1 MRFETSQHLRLSQQM
16 KMSPRMIQSMEI
28 LQLAGPALEERIEQ
42 ELESNI
48 ALDLVEPALDESV
61 TAESQRQDDRDAT
74 EGERALNTDSAN
86 AGEGFDR
93 LTRLTSEYRDV
104 LDDQF
109 GDSYQ
114 RVRRP
119 DGEIDGKMQAM
130 ANTAAR
136 GESLHT
142 QLLSQW
148 SLAGVDERL
157 GPAGEH
163 LIGFIDDDG
172 YIRAEMETIL
182 AQAPPGVTEELLN
195 EALPLVQGVLE
206 PVGIGAR
213 NLRECLLIQIDVLE
227 RENPGVDLV
236 VERTLLM
243 DHLTDI
249 EQNRLPRIAEATG
262 LSIEQVKAGLEG
274 LRHLDP
280 RPGRQL
286 VSETPSVV
294 IPDAIV
300 EYDEEADAY
309 VVMLFDGRLP
319 RLRINPRYAS
329 MLKDEKVDK
338 ATKEFVDSN
347 VRNARWLIEAID
359 LRCNTLLRVVRV
371 VVAHQRD
378 FFDQGPAS
386 LKPLPMSQVAEQLGV
401 HVATISRAVSGKWIQ
416 TPRGVLPLRR
426 FFSAGTETEGGE
438 DMSWDAVRQTLKEII
453 EAEDRS
459 EPLGDDKLA
468 AALKER
474 GINIARRTVAKYR
487 DQLGIPSAK
496 LRKVF

>member
-1 MRFETSQHLRLSQQM
+1 M

-42 ELESNI
+42 ELESNV
-48 ALDLVEPALDESV
+48 ALDIVESVLDEAAA
-61 TAESQRQDDRDAT
+61 AEAQRRAERQAA
-74 EGERALNTDSAN
+74 EGERALTTGDER

-109 GDSYQ
+109 GEPFPRS
-114 RVRRP
+114 RRQ

-148 SLAGVDERL
+148 SLGDVDERL
-157 GPAGEH
+157 RPAGEH

-172 YIRAEMETIL
+172 YIRADMETIL
-182 AQAPPGVTEELLN
+182 AQAPPGVTRERLD
-195 EALPLVQGVLE
+195 EALPVLQRVLE

-213 NLRECLLIQIDVLE
+213 DLRECLLIQIDALS
-227 RENPGVDLV
+227 RENPGADLG
-236 VERTLLM
+236 VERVLLT
-243 DHLTDI
+243 DHLADI
-249 EQNRLPRIAEATG
+249 EQNRLPKIAEAAG
-262 LSIEQVKAGLEG
+262 LNIEQVKAGLEG

-286 VSETPSVV
+286 VSESPSVV

-300 EYDEEADAY
+300 EYDDEADDY

-329 MLKDEKVDK
+329 MLKDRNVDK
-338 ATKEFVDSN
+338 ATKDFVDSN

-359 LRCNTLLRVVRV
+359 LRCNTLLRVVRA

-378 FFDQGPAS
+378 FFDEGPSA

-426 FFSAGTETEGGE
+426 FFSSGTETEAGE

-453 EAEDRS
+453 DAEDKH
-459 EPLGDDKLA
+459 EPLGDDRLA

-474 GINIARRTVAKYR
+474 GITIARRTVAKYR

>member
-1 MRFETSQHLRLSQQM
+1 MRFETSQNLRLSQQM

-28 LQLAGPALEERIEQ
+28 LQLATPALEERIEQ

-48 ALDLVEPALDESV
+48 ALDLVEPTADAATLAEARLEENRESM
-61 TAESQRQDDRDAT
+61 
-74 EGERALNTDSAN
+74 EGERELNTEADSS
-86 AGEGFDR
+86 GEGFDR
-93 LTRLTSEYRDV
+93 LNRLTNEYREV

-109 GDSYQ
+109 GESY
-114 RVRRP
+114 RRRRQ
-119 DGEIDGKMQAM
+119 DGEVDGKMAAM

-136 GESLHT
+136 GESLQT
-142 QLLSQW
+142 QLLGQW
-148 SLAGVDERL
+148 SLSDVEEHLLA
-157 GPAGEH
+157 AGEH

-172 YIRAEMETIL
+172 YLRVDMETVV
-182 AQAPPGVTEELLN
+182 AQAPPGVTLERLEEV
-195 EALPLVQGVLE
+195 LPVMQQTLE
-206 PVGIGAR
+206 PAGIGAR
-213 NLRECLLIQIDVLE
+213 NLRECMLIQIDALE
-227 RENPGVDLV
+227 RENPEIELG
-236 VERTLLM
+236 VERLLVT
-243 DHLTDI
+243 DHLADI
-249 EQNRLPRIAEATG
+249 EQNRLPKIAETTG
-262 LSIEQVKAGLEG
+262 LTIDEVKAGLDG

-286 VSETPSVV
+286 VSESPEVV

-300 EYDEEADAY
+300 EYDDEADDY
-309 VVMLFDGRLP
+309 VAMLFDGRLP
-319 RLRINPRYAS
+319 RLRINPRYAA
-329 MLKDEKVDK
+329 MLKDDKVDK
-338 ATKEFVDSN
+338 STKEFVDSN

-359 LRCNTLLRVVRV
+359 LRCNTLLRVIRV

-416 TPRGVLPLRR
+416 TPRGVLPLRK
-426 FFSAGTETEGGE
+426 FFSSGTETEDGE
-438 DMSWDAVRQTLKEII
+438 DMSWDAVKQNLKEII
-453 EAEDRS
+453 EAEDKR

-474 GINIARRTVAKYR
+474 GISIARRTVAKYR

-496 LRKVF
+496 LRKTF

>member
-1 MRFETSQHLRLSQQM
+1 M

-28 LQLAGPALEERIEQ
+28 LQLAAPALEERIEQ
-42 ELESNI
+42 ELEGNI
-48 ALDLVEPALDESV
+48 ALEIDEP
-61 TAESQRQDDRDAT
+61 TADAMSLAEQRRDDDRDAA
-74 EGERALNTDSAN
+74 EGERALNTDDAN

-93 LTRLTSEYRDV
+93 LNRLTNEYRDV

-109 GDSYQ
+109 GDSY
-114 RVRRP
+114 RRP
-119 DGEIDGKMQAM
+119 RQDGEPDGKMAAM

-136 GESLHT
+136 GESLQA

-148 SLAGVDERL
+148 ALSDVDERHL
-157 GPAGEH
+157 LAGEQ

-172 YIRAEMETIL
+172 YLRVEMETVL
-182 AQAPPGVTEELLN
+182 GQSPPGVTLELLE
-195 EALPLVQGVLE
+195 EALPVLQETLE
-206 PVGIGAR
+206 PAGIGAR
-213 NLRECLLIQIDVLE
+213 NLRECLLIQIDALE
-227 RENPGVDLV
+227 RENPGVDLE
-236 VERTLLM
+236 VERLLVLN
-243 DHLTDI
+243 HLADI
-249 EQNRLPRIAEATG
+249 EQNRLPKIAETTG
-262 LSIEQVKAGLEG
+262 LTIDEVKAGLEG

-286 VSETPSVV
+286 VSESPEVV

-300 EYDEEADAY
+300 EYDDEADDY
-309 VVMLFDGRLP
+309 VAMLFDGRLP

-338 ATKEFVDSN
+338 ATREFVDSN

-359 LRCNTLLRVVRV
+359 LRKNTLLRVIRV

-378 FFDQGPAS
+378 FFDQGPAA

-401 HVATISRAVSGKWIQ
+401 HVATISRAVSGKWLQ
-416 TPRGVLPLRR
+416 TPRGVIPLRK
-426 FFSAGTETEGGE
+426 FFSSGTETETGE
-438 DMSWDAVRQTLKEII
+438 DMSWDAVKQNLKEII
-453 EAEDRS
+453 DAEDKR

-474 GINIARRTVAKYR
+474 GITIARRTVAKYR
-487 DQLGIPSAK
+487 DQLGIPAAK
-496 LRKVF
+496 LRKTY

>member
-42 ELESNI
+42 ELESNV
-48 ALDLVEPALDESV
+48 ALDLVEPTLDEAAAAQAQRR
-61 TAESQRQDDRDAT
+61 AERDAA
-74 EGERALNTDSAN
+74 EGERALTTSEEHAS
-86 AGEGFDR
+86 EGFDR
-93 LTRLTSEYRDV
+93 LTRLTREYRDV

-109 GDSYQ
+109 GESHQ
-114 RVRRP
+114 RPRRR

-148 SLAGVDERL
+148 SLCDVEARL
-157 GPAGEH
+157 RAAGEH

-172 YIRAEMETIL
+172 YIRADMETIL
-182 AQAPPGVTEELLN
+182 GQAPPGVTRDLLD
-195 EALPLVQGVLE
+195 EALPVVQSVLE
-206 PVGIGAR
+206 PVGIAAR
-213 NLRECLLIQIDVLE
+213 DLRECLLLQIE
-227 RENPGVDLV
+227 ARQREDPQADLSI
-236 VERTLLM
+236 ERTLVT
-243 DHLTDI
+243 DHLGDI
-249 EQNRLPRIAEATG
+249 ERNRLPKIAEAAG
-262 LSIEQVKAGLEG
+262 LTIEQVKKGLES

-286 VSETPSVV
+286 VSESPSVV

-300 EYDEEADAY
+300 EYDDEADDY

-319 RLRINPRYAS
+319 RLRINPEYAS
-329 MLKDEKVDK
+329 MLKDQKVDK
-338 ATKEFVDSN
+338 QTREFVDGN

-359 LRCNTLLRVVRV
+359 LRRNTLLRVIRA

-378 FFDQGPAS
+378 FFDQGPQA

-426 FFSAGTETEGGE
+426 FFSSGTETEAGE

-453 EAEDRS
+453 DAEDRS
-459 EPLGDDKLA
+459 DPLGDDKLA

-474 GINIARRTVAKYR
+474 GITIARRTVAKYR
-487 DQLGIPSAK
+487 DQLGIPAAK

>member
-1 MRFETSQHLRLSQQM
+1 M

-48 ALDLVEPALDESV
+48 VLDVVEPMRDEAALQEAHREERLDERERTQALTS
-61 TAESQRQDDRDAT
+61 AE
-74 EGERALNTDSAN
+74 EN

-93 LTRLTSEYRDV
+93 LTRFTNEYRDV

-109 GDSYQ
+109 GDSYPRQ
-114 RVRRP
+114 RRT

-136 GESLHT
+136 GESLHA

-148 SLAGVDERL
+148 SLADVDDRL
-157 GPAGEH
+157 RPAGEH
-163 LIGFIDDDG
+163 LIGYIDDDG
-172 YIRAEMETIL
+172 YVRVDMETIL
-182 AQAPPGVTEELLN
+182 AQAPPGLTLALLEEV
-195 EALPLVQGVLE
+195 LPLLQETLE
-206 PVGIGAR
+206 PVGIAAR
-213 NLRECLLIQIDVLE
+213 DLQECLLIQIEALQ
-227 RENPGVDLV
+227 REDPRADLG
-236 VERTLLM
+236 VERLLVREY
-243 DHLTDI
+243 LADI

-262 LSIEQVKAGLEG
+262 LTIEQVKAGLDG

-286 VSETPSVV
+286 VSEAPAVI

-300 EYDEEADAY
+300 EYDDEADDY

-319 RLRINPRYAS
+319 RLRINPEYAS
-329 MLKDEKVDK
+329 LLKDEKVDK

-347 VRNARWLIEAID
+347 LRNARWLIEAID
-359 LRCNTLLRVVRV
+359 LRCNTLLRVIRA

-378 FFDQGPAS
+378 FFDEGPSA

-401 HVATISRAVSGKWIQ
+401 HVATISRAVNGKWIQ

-426 FFSAGTETEGGE
+426 FFSSGTETEAGE

-453 EAEDRS
+453 DAEDKR
-459 EPLGDDKLA
+459 EPLGDDRLA